1 MEINREKHKLSLLV
15 KDIESILVDMQTVT
29 KSLSTD
35 IADVKLT
42 EAKLWL
48 NNRIVELSNI
58 RCDK

>member
-15 KDIESILVDMQTVT
+15 KDIESILVDMHTVT

>member
-58 RCDK
+58 NCNK